1 MASRNLDSRTLLTV
15 GALVA
20 LGLATLYSAGQTDV
34 PTEIA
39 DIWQKQLGWIA
50 LGTVVGVTVYR
61 VSPRLLEWATPFVY
75 GLAVV
80 LLILTLLVGTGAG
93 TAAGTRS

>member
-1 MASRNLDSRTLLTV
+1 MAARTLDSRTLLTV

-39 DIWQKQLGWIA
+39 DIWRKQLGWIA
-50 LGTVVGVTVYR
+50 LGTVVGVAVYR
-61 VSPRLLEWATPFVY
+61 VSPVAGKLTVTGVAPGVQVKPSPDQP
-75 GLAVV
+75 GLQVQV
-80 LLILTLLVGTGAG
+80 
-93 TAAGTRS
+93 